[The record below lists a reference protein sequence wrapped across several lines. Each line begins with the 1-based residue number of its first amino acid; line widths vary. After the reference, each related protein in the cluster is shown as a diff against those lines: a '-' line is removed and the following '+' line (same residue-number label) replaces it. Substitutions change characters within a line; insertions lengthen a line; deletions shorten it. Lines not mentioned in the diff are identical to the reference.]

1 MVVLTT
7 EVLRAL
13 LHAQDKIKELKDH
26 GDNTFH
32 RYQVLYALLQEL
44 RGLAT

>member
-7 EVLRAL
+7 EVPRAL

-26 GDNTFH
+26 GDDTVH
-32 RYQVLYALLQEL
+32 RYQVLYALLREL